1 MRTENL
7 PKHVLMTTDTLGG
20 VWTYSIELAGELSRA
35 GIRVSLATMGCPLRR
50 EQMEEANAIPNLNI
64 YESHFKLEWMDDPWK
79 DVAAAGEW
87 LLRLELML
95 EPDLIHLNNFV
106 HGALPWRSPSLVVG
120 HSCVLS
126 WWSAVKHTSIP
137 EKYFNYQKRV
147 SQGLHAADLVVAPS
161 LGMLRELNRHY
172 IPFAHGLMIPNGRR
186 PECFRPGRKQDFILS
201 CGRIWDEAK
210 NIAALHEIAPEL
222 EWPVCIAGQQIHPN
236 GSAASM
242 SNLVSL
248 GQLSQQ
254 NLAGWYARASIYA
267 MPARYEPF
275 GLSILEAALSGSTLV
290 LGDIASLRE
299 NWTDAAIFVPPDQ
312 PAELCDAIN
321 RLIHSGAERAEF
333 ATRAQVRAREFT
345 SQRMA
350 SEYFRAYRLAA
361 ARFRQRAAVD
371 YKERETPCVSY
382 SSAIQ

>member
-1 MRTENL
+1 MLTENL

-20 VWTYSIELAGELSRA
+20 VWTYAIELAGELSRV
-35 GIRVSLATMGCPLRR
+35 GIRVSLATMGSQLRR
-50 EQMEEANAIPNLNI
+50 EQREEAGAISNLNI
-64 YESHFKLEWMDDPWK
+64 YESRFKLEWMDDPWN
-79 DVAAAGEW
+79 DVTAAGEW
-87 LLRLELML
+87 LLHLERML
-95 EPDLIHLNNFV
+95 EPDLIHLNNFA

-137 EKYFNYQKRV
+137 ERYFRYRKRI

-161 LGMLRELNRHY
+161 HGMLGELNRLY
-172 IPFAHGLMIPNGRR
+172 IPFTHGLMISNGRR
-186 PECFRPGRKQDFILS
+186 PECFHPGRKQDFIFS

-222 EWPVCIAGQQIHPN
+222 EWPVCVAGQQAHPN
-236 GSAASM
+236 GGASSL

-254 NLAGWYARASIYA
+254 NIAGWYARASIYA
-267 MPARYEPF
+267 LPARYEPF
-275 GLSILEAALSGSTLV
+275 GLSILEAALSGCALV
-290 LGDIASLRE
+290 LGDIPSVRE
-299 NWTDAAIFVPPDQ
+299 NWADAAILIPPDQ
-312 PAELCDAIN
+312 PAELRDAISH
-321 RLIHSGAERAEF
+321 LIRSGAGRAEF
-333 ATRAQVRAREFT
+333 TTRAQVRAREFT

-350 SEYFRAYRLAA
+350 SEYLRAYSIAA
-361 ARFRQRAAVD
+361 ARFQQRAATAHR
-371 YKERETPCVSY
+371 ERETQCVSY